1 MIYFPNR
8 ESLIQDIAEHILD
21 RDYANTSV
29 LHGYVEKISDLA
41 RGLLTNAQQRA
52 EDEKTLDAASDNG

>member
-8 ESLIQDIAEHILD
+8 ESLILDIANNIVEHPRFI
-21 RDYANTSV
+21 
-29 LHGYVEKISDLA
+29 LHGYVEKISVLA

-52 EDEKTLDAASDNG
+52 EDEKTLDGHSDNG